1 MVSVDFLEDLLF
13 RTGGKADDSR
23 TLQVSSVIEIM

>member
-1 MVSVDFLEDLLF
+1 MVSVDFLEDLMF

-23 TLQVSSVIEIM
+23 ILQVSCATRIM

>member
-1 MVSVDFLEDLLF
+1 MVSVDFLEDLFF

-23 TLQVSSVIEIM
+23 TLQVSCVTRIM